1 MYDKQTFANQL
12 NSLMAQRGLLRRDLA
27 EIIGTSDATIS
38 RYASGLREPDLR
50 TVVRISEAL
59 HVPINE
65 LLGVDIPEPI
75 APPVDIAVL
84 TACYDRASD
93 QDRDVIW
100 TFLARYMTPEEKASI
115 TALRMKQ
122 EGQVG

>member
-1 MYDKQTFANQL
+1 MYDKRTFADQL
-12 NSLMAQRGLLRRDLA
+12 NRIMAERGLLRKELA
-27 EIIGTSDATIS
+27 EIVGVADATIS

-50 TVVRISEAL
+50 TVVKLSETL

-75 APPVDIAVL
+75 APPVDTSIL
-84 TACYDRASD
+84 LACYDRASE

-115 TALRMKQ
+115 VALRTKQ
-122 EGQVG
+122 EEQVG